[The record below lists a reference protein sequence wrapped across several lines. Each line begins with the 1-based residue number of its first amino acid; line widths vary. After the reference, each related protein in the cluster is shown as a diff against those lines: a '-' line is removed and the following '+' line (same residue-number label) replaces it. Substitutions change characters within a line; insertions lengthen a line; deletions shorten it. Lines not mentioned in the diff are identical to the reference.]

1 METEI
6 GENVSKV
13 KVSGNSFSSTREG
26 PSGTEYVFNYT
37 GVEQDPFG
45 VWNFSISNANDFP
58 VSFNWSATVY
68 SDVYPQDFG
77 VDLSTSS
84 GNVSYSSPDVELRGL
99 LWLSVKEDLEGILDG
114 APVAYL
120 SPNGIEF
127 VRVNVTVEGAVA
139 GSVVFSGLRVRY
151 YYDID
156 IEGPAVLTAMEL
168 YRAANEDKDTV
179 EVPIAVLS
187 SSDARVL
194 LSDPHLLYD
203 LRPTFTAATQVIE
216 EDGEKT
222 VDLDTMFGDDYDNN
236 NLTYEVVSISQP
248 ENLTATIDGNM
259 LTMVPAADYDKEL
272 PMTVKGTDSSGLAR
286 EGTFQVVV
294 TPVNDPPVVDLP
306 GPIQAQA
313 RVPKEIDLADHITDV
328 DTALEALVLSVNTS
342 FVTLE
347 GLLMNAIFDDEGP
360 FVVNL
365 TIVDGEDVVY
375 HDIEFEVSAAVG
387 FPSISPSLQSVIN
400 VHLNRKATI
409 NLLPLGSDNEDEQE
423 ELVWSVKGTSDLF
436 DAVVDGFILNVTPKG
451 NETGEGNIFLYLKDT
466 DGNEVSKRI
475 TVNVTERQ
483 LEAPRIDTDSLPDKI
498 RLELDDDPY
507 VLDLSDFVED
517 DTPVLELDVITA
529 STQESIVYID
539 VQLAMLSFVP
549 KEEGITTVT
558 VTLIDSDSLSSDF
571 QVDVEV
577 YVKEDDDETNW
588 WLIVLILVVLAA
600 IVTVALWPRGRP
612 EPTVL
617 PSKGKEAVPAT
628 AVQRIEKVQPHV
640 FRSRSL
646 PQLESVILLHSS
658 GKVISQY
665 TRHIREGF
673 DADLEA
679 AVISAIR
686 EHLKGRMRT
695 REEPPDLIELE
706 GMRVVIERGA
716 DVALAAVLSGQE
728 PDSLRKLLRR
738 SLNEVQIKNEAILR
752 DWDGDIGSLRGV
764 DNAMVGLVESLIRES
779 NGALD
784 LAVDG
789 EDVGGEPSRR
799 EPAVVDG
806 VPPLEDEEEPL
817 KLVKDIIGEQ
827 KAKELEEG
835 HHERPEGEEEAEGEK
850 EGK

>member
-13 KVSGNSFSSTREG
+13 KVSGNSYSSTREG
-26 PSGTEYVFNYT
+26 PSGTEYVFNFT
-37 GVEQDPFG
+37 GIVQDPFG

-58 VSFNWSATVY
+58 VSFDWGATMY

-77 VDLSTSS
+77 LDLSTPS
-84 GNVSYSSPDVELRGL
+84 GNVSYSSPDVELRGP
-99 LWLSVKEDLEGILDG
+99 LWLSVKEDLEGILAG
-114 APVAYL
+114 APVAYT
-120 SPNGIEF
+120 SPAGIAF
-127 VRVNVTVEGAVA
+127 VRVNVSTDGGIA
-139 GSVVFSGLRVRY
+139 GSLVLSGVRVRY
-151 YYDID
+151 YLDV
-156 IEGPAVLTAMEL
+156 EVTGPAVVAAAEA
-168 YRAANEDKDTV
+168 YRAAHAGLDTV

-187 SSDARVL
+187 GCDARVL
-194 LSDPHLLYD
+194 LSAPHLLYD

-216 EDGEKT
+216 EDGEKS

-236 NLTYEVVSISQP
+236 NLVYEVVSISQP
-248 ENLTATIDGNM
+248 ENMTATVDESL
-259 LTMVPAADYDKEL
+259 LTLVPAADYDREL
-272 PMTVKGTDSSGLAR
+272 SVTVRCTDTSGLTR
-286 EGTFQVVV
+286 EGTFNVVV

-306 GPIQAQA
+306 GPIQARA
-313 RVPKEIDLADHITDV
+313 KVPKEIDLADHITDV
-328 DTALEALVLSVNTS
+328 DTPLEALVLTVNTS

-347 GLLMNAIFDDEGP
+347 GLLLNAIFDEEGTML
-360 FVVNL
+360 VNL

-375 HDIEFEVSAAVG
+375 HDIVYEVGAAVG

-400 VHLNRKATI
+400 VAVNRKATI
-409 NLLPLGSDNEDEQE
+409 NLLPLGSDGEDAQD
-423 ELVWSVKGTSDLF
+423 ELTWSVRETSDLF
-436 DAVVDGFILNVTPKG
+436 DAAVAGFVLTVTPEG
-451 NETGEGNIFLYLKDT
+451 NETGEAYLYLFLKDT

-483 LEAPRIDTDSLPDKI
+483 LEAPRIDTESLPAKI
-498 RLELDDDPY
+498 RLEMDDDPY
-507 VLDLSDFVED
+507 VLNLSDFVVD
-517 DTPVLELDVITA
+517 DTPIPLLEVNIL
-529 STQESIVYID
+529 SSQESIAYID
-539 VQLAMLSFVP
+539 AQEGVLSFVP

-558 VTLIDSDSLSSDF
+558 VTLIDSDSLSSNF
-571 QVDVEV
+571 QIDVEV
-577 YVKEDDDETNW
+577 YVKGEDDETNW
-588 WLIVLILVVLAA
+588 WLVVLILVILAA
-600 IVTVALWPRGRP
+600 IVTVALWPRRRP
-612 EPTVL
+612 EPKVM
-617 PSKGKEAVPAT
+617 PSKGEVPVAAAAVH
-628 AVQRIEKVQPHV
+628 RIERVQPHV

-658 GKVISQY
+658 GKVLSQY
-665 TRHIREGF
+665 TRHIREGL

-716 DVALAAVLSGQE
+716 DLALAAVLSGKE

-738 SLNEVQIKNEAILR
+738 SLNEVQTRNEDILR

-779 NGALD
+779 DGTLD

-789 EDVGGEPSRR
+789 EELGGEPSPR
-799 EPAVVDG
+799 EPAAVDG

-835 HHERPEGEEEAEGEK
+835 RHGEPDAGEEDEGAK
-850 EGK
+850 EGD